1 MFVGFLRK
9 EASLEL
15 CQDMFRVV
23 PPVECLSETT
33 YFDTCNCI
41 NTKLEVWS
49 LHVLF
54 VSLKRAV
61 LTTVV
66 YTACF

>member
-1 MFVGFLRK
+1 MLVGFLRK

-33 YFDTCNCI
+33 YFDTCI

>member
-1 MFVGFLRK
+1 MGFLRK

-15 CQDMFRVV
+15 RQDMFRVV

-33 YFDTCNCI
+33 YFDTCSCI
-41 NTKLEVWS
+41 NRKLEVWA

-54 VSLKRAV
+54 VSLQRAV
-61 LTTVV
+61 LTTVI